1 MPGDDVLALGV
12 DQIFAVVGALAG
24 RRVAGEGD
32 AGGGGFAHIA
42 EHHRLDVD
50 GGAPVAR
57 DVVEAAID
65 LGAIRLPGAEHGAD
79 RAPELFLDVLREGPT
94 EFLFGELLEAF
105 DQALEIGGVEIGVEV
120 DALVLLGDLQ
130 RVFEQ
135 AVIKAED
142 DVGIHLDEA
151 AIAVPGEAG
160 VAAHCGEALDRAVV
174 EAEVEDGVHHAGH
187 GDAGA
192 GADRD
197 QERIGGVAEA
207 FAGDLFDVGDAGGG
221 FGAQGVGEAF
231 ALGIIER
238 ADRGGDGEARRD
250 GQADGGHFGEVGALA
265 AEQILIA
272 VAAVGNAAAEAV
284 NVLGH
289 AAAPPRGRGVKF
301 MMFTVSTGG
310 REGAPGGA
318 GGEKI
323 AAAKGCG
330 RAGAGFFRGRMS

>member
-1 MPGDDVLALGV
+1 MGFEQIEDAGEFAVHLRHRFFHRRGPGAGALAGGEGEILGGADAGDNVLALGV
-12 DQIFAVVGALAG
+12 DEIFAVIGPLAG
-24 RRVAGEGD
+24 GGVAGEGD

-187 GDAGA
+187 GDAGRRSGPRP
-192 GADRD
+192 GADR
-197 QERIGGVAEA
+197 
-207 FAGDLFDVGDAGGG
+207 
-221 FGAQGVGEAF
+221 
-231 ALGIIER
+231 
-238 ADRGGDGEARRD
+238 
-250 GQADGGHFGEVGALA
+250 
-265 AEQILIA
+265 
-272 VAAVGNAAAEAV
+272 
-284 NVLGH
+284 
-289 AAAPPRGRGVKF
+289 RGRRSF
-301 MMFTVSTGG
+301 C
-310 REGAPGGA
+310 R
-318 GGEKI
+318 
-323 AAAKGCG
+323 
-330 RAGAGFFRGRMS
+330 